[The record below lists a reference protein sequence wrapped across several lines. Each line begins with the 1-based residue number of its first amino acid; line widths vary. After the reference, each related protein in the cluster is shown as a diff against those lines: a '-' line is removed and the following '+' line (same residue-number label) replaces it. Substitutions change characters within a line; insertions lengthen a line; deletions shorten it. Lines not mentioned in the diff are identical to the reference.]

1 MTHRSAFSTLP
12 SGRLLCGQRGCPSRT
27 PYGISIIARG
37 GLHVNPVGDEN
48 LRDLF
53 DRTTARGHTHQ
64 NRKKDMELLHI
75 RGTLSIVL
83 IYWFCSVLP
92 CRVFCD
98 KLEKNLQG
106 SDRMSLRE
114 KLLRVAPEDPRRGP
128 CRLPPRTRRG
138 WPDSPGSAC
147 RWPGTGRSFGGTP
160 PSAHANVAAVSD
172 RPVRGNST
180 ARGH

>member
-37 GLHVNPVGDEN
+37 VLHVNPVGDEN

-53 DRTTARGHTHQ
+53 GRATSRSHTHQ

-75 RGTLSIVL
+75 RGSLSIVL
-83 IYWFCSVLP
+83 FYWFCSVLP
-92 CRVFCD
+92 CGVFCD

-106 SDRMSLRE
+106 SDWMSLRE
-114 KLLRVAPEDPRRGP
+114 KLLRVAPEEWENEFVRPPRPDRYDPRR
-128 CRLPPRTRRG
+128 R
-138 WPDSPGSAC
+138 D
-147 RWPGTGRSFGGTP
+147 
-160 PSAHANVAAVSD
+160 AHAGGRAPA
-172 RPVRGNST
+172 PL
-180 ARGH
+180 